1 MSAITLAHSSNL
13 LIEAGSLSHN
23 QFADML
29 SVPNQL
35 ALGILS
41 PPSQARITGRLLH
54 TYSIHVGFGVF
65 PLAWKTLSLWSQLP
79 SPLPA
84 ALFYI

>member
-1 MSAITLAHSSNL
+1 MSVITLAHSSNL
-13 LIEAGSLSHN
+13 FIEAGSLSHT

-29 SVPNQL
+29 SAPNQL

-54 TYSIHVGFGVF
+54 TYSIHVGFWVL
-65 PLAWKTLSLWSQLP
+65 PLSWQTLSPWCQLP